1 MIYFEPVNRESVDG
15 EVMSVVPFTHAA
27 VGSTSSRWV
36 LPRNEKYGHYEY
48 TGRVLV
54 NGIPVWVMTDLN
66 EPKIR
71 AEMRKVINRINT
83 LAAGAYDGIK
93 DLME

>member
-1 MIYFEPVNRESVDG
+1 MIYFEPVNRELMDG
-15 EVMSVVPFTHAA
+15 EVISVVPFTHPA
-27 VGSTSSRWV
+27 VGSTSSRWI

-48 TGRVLV
+48 TGRILV
-54 NGIPVWVMTDLN
+54 NGIPVWVMTDLD

-71 AEMRKVINRINT
+71 TEMRKVIGKINN
-83 LAAGAYDGIK
+83 LASHDYCGIK